1 MPFNIVSGVANLQ
14 GTTSRPQAGGVP
26 STPNFDVRSATF
38 IQRNAG
44 TGSDFFTLNM
54 RVSRKFRLG
63 SDVKAE
69 ALAEVF
75 NLTNRENDVTRNAT
89 WGPGP
94 YPSSP
99 VAAFDQVTA
108 VADPRTIQLGVR
120 LTF

>member
-1 MPFNIVSGVANLQ
+1 
-14 GTTSRPQAGGVP
+14 
-26 STPNFDVRSATF
+26 
-38 IQRNAG
+38 
-44 TGSDFFTLNM
+44 M

-75 NLTNRENDVTRNAT
+75 NVTNRVNDLTRNAT

-94 YPSSP
+94 YPSNP
-99 VAAFDQVTA
+99 VGTFDQVTA